1 MVGRARLQQQQK
13 DYTAPAD
20 VHHRASSPSRKRN
33 TSSPCWIYCFH
44 ATVFGAEALLPGG
57 GSSEAWSTASAAS
70 ATPGMP
76 LADLETAY
84 AKPFLSVSEGGCP
97 EV

>member
-1 MVGRARLQQQQK
+1 MVGRARLQQQQQ
-13 DYTAPAD
+13 AAEM
-20 VHHRASSPSRKRN
+20 HHRAPSPSRKRN

-57 GSSEAWSTASAAS
+57 GSSEAWSTASAA
-70 ATPGMP
+70 TPGMP